1 MAAGGFAGGIV
12 EAVNRARSSYV
23 VGGRFAFAFHSTL
36 AMFLYRDR
44 VIHVCA
50 DGGFD
55 EIASISTVAV
65 ANGQYFGGGMRV
77 APDACPD
84 DGVFDMIIIKGVA
97 KRQMLKNM
105 NRLYKGQHVK
115 DANVLVVRTQR
126 VAATSAGDSDRA
138 IFVETDGEL
147 AGRLP
152 ATFDLLPRALK
163 IRC

>member
-1 MAAGGFAGGIV
+1 
-12 EAVNRARSSYV
+12 
-23 VGGRFAFAFHSTL
+23 
-36 AMFLYRDR
+36 
-44 VIHVCA
+44 
-50 DGGFD
+50 
-55 EIASISTVAV
+55 
-65 ANGQYFGGGMRV
+65 
-77 APDACPD
+77 
-84 DGVFDMIIIKGVA
+84 MIIIKGVA